1 MNLDKFTLK
10 AQEAINAATLAA
22 RDYNHQA
29 LLPEHILLS
38 LIDDSSGIAREV
50 LIKLAINLDDL
61 LSELKQY
68 LSSVPK
74 VYGDAKE
81 LRASGRINDIL
92 HTAQK
97 YLRDFNDEYISSE
110 HLLLAIARERRG
122 FLYPYLQKQGVF
134 AEDILR
140 IIREVR
146 GGQKADSQSAEST
159 YQALDKFAR
168 DLTSWAKSGKLDP
181 VIGRDEE
188 IRRLIQVLSRRTKNN
203 PVLIGEPGVG
213 KTAVVEGLA
222 QRVAFG
228 DVPEGLKDK
237 KIMALDLGALVA
249 GAKFRGEFEER
260 LKSVLKEIESREG
273 KIILFIDELHTLVG
287 AGAAEGA
294 VDAANMLKP
303 ALAKGTLR
311 CIGATTLSEYRQHI
325 EKDAALERRFQQVLV
340 GEPTPQQTIAIL
352 RGLKEKYEVHH
363 GVRLKDSALI
373 AASMLSSRYISGRFL
388 PDKAIDLIDEA
399 ASRLRIEIDS
409 KPEGVDKLER
419 SILELQIQ
427 RQALIKDKD
436 KAAASRLQKLDEE
449 VAKFDKELKIQKEH
463 WQKEKDSIIKIRQ
476 VKEDI
481 EKFKAK
487 SLDLEKQ
494 GELEKV
500 AEIRYGKIPKLQQ
513 ELRDLND
520 ELIKIQKKK
529 KMLKEEV
536 DEEDIAQIVSRWTGI
551 PVTNL
556 MEEEAQK
563 LIRMEEEL
571 KKYVVGQ
578 DQAVELVSEC
588 IRRVRSGLAD
598 PNRPLGSFMF
608 LGPTGVG
615 KTELAK
621 TLAHF
626 LFNSEQN
633 LIRIDMSEYMEK
645 FSVSRLIGAPPGYV
659 GYQEG
664 GQLTEKVRRQPYA
677 VILFDE
683 IEKAHPDVFNI
694 LLQILDNGR
703 LTDSQG
709 RNVNFKNTIII
720 LTSNIGDQYFNNY
733 DLTKAAIE
741 QNLRQELKK
750 HFRPEFLNRLDE
762 IIIFNSLD
770 LANIKKIVDIQM
782 RIVEERLKDK
792 KITVKLASDA
802 REFIADKGFSPE
814 YGARPLK
821 RTIQKLIIDPLSIK
835 IIQGELK
842 PNDVVKI
849 DVRNR
854 QINFKKEAK

>member
-10 AQEAINAATLAA
+10 AQEAINAATLVA

-74 VYGDAKE
+74 VYGDTKE